1 MFTFGSND
9 VFSDLVKDV
18 YGTRSPARE
27 GGHLFSYNHECDEV
41 KQEMWDSLCYKLEEN
56 MKHEKIAEE
65 KAVTDFKERI
75 EQAQVWG
82 ARDYWDALRWITGC
96 ETFYHIQDI
105 EHFVWEQG
113 ILFTD
118 FGKQLIKDIEK
129 VTEYKEY
136 A

>member
-1 MFTFGSND
+1 MYTFSD
-9 VFSDLVKDV
+9 DIFSDLHKDV
-18 YGTRSPARE
+18 YGFRPRE
-27 GGHLFSYNHECDEV
+27 MMMKNWRAMNA
-41 KQEMWDSLCYKLEEN
+41 KQKETLWNCLCEQLEDN

-65 KAVTDFKERI
+65 KAVAEFKERI

-82 ARDYWDALRWITGC
+82 ARDYFDALRWITGC
-96 ETFYHIQDI
+96 ETFYHIQDV

-118 FGKQLIKDIEK
+118 FGKQLVKDIAK

>member
-9 VFSDLVKDV
+9 IFSDLYKDV
-18 YGTRSPARE
+18 HGFRPRE
-27 GGHLFSYNHECDEV
+27 HRFFVECDEE
-41 KQEMWDSLCYKLEEN
+41 KQKIWDELCHQLEVN

-65 KAVTDFKERI
+65 KAVAEFKERI
-75 EQAQVWG
+75 DQAQVWG

-96 ETFYHIQDI
+96 ETFYHIQDV

-118 FGKQLIKDIEK
+118 FGKQLIKDIAK

>member
-9 VFSDLVKDV
+9 IFSDLYKDV
-18 YGTRSPARE
+18 YGYRPRE
-27 GGHLFSYNHECDEV
+27 HRFFVECDEE
-41 KQEMWDSLCYKLEEN
+41 KQKIWDELCHQLEVN

-65 KAVTDFKERI
+65 KAVAEFKERI
-75 EQAQVWG
+75 DQAQVWG

-96 ETFYHIQDI
+96 ETFYHVQDV

-113 ILFTD
+113 ILFTN
-118 FGKQLIKDIEK
+118 FGKQLVKDIAK
-129 VTEYKEY
+129 ITEYKEY

>member
-1 MFTFGSND
+1 MYTYSD
-9 VFSDLVKDV
+9 DIISDLHKDV
-18 YGTRSPARE
+18 RGYRPTASWWQMWNALGKAE
-27 GGHLFSYNHECDEV
+27 KQNVWDALCDE
-41 KQEMWDSLCYKLEEN
+41 LETKI
-56 MKHEKIAEE
+56 KHEKIAEE
-65 KAVTDFKERI
+65 KAVAEFKERI

-96 ETFYHIQDI
+96 ETFYHVQDV

-118 FGKQLIKDIEK
+118 FGKQLIKDIAK